1 MGWWIAFAILFLLAI
16 LPLGIR
22 IRYDSEGFLLRVLI
36 GPVRI
41 TVFPLPAWMKKR
53 PGKPS
58 KKKSEKKESTQKPSA
73 PAEKQ
78 GGSLSRF
85 LPFVKLGVKFINDFR
100 RKIRMDH
107 LVLKLVLA
115 GNDPCD
121 LAVNYGRTWAAVGNM
136 LTGLERVFVIKNR
149 EIDVQCDFT
158 ASETI
163 ILFSMDITITLG
175 RVLGL
180 LCVYAYRFLKEF
192 IKMKKNKA
200 VQEK

>member
-58 KKKSEKKESTQKPSA
+58 KKKSEKKENTQKPSA

-85 LPFVKLGVKFINDFR
+85 LPFVKLGLKFINDFR

-121 LAVNYGRTWAAVGNM
+121 LAVNYGRTWAAVGNV

>member
-36 GPVRI
+36 GPVGI

-58 KKKSEKKESTQKPSA
+58 KKKSEKKENTQKPSA

-85 LPFVKLGVKFINDFR
+85 LPFVKLGLKFINDFR

>member
-36 GPVRI
+36 GPVGI

-58 KKKSEKKESTQKPSA
+58 KKKSEKKENTQKPSA

-78 GGSLSRF
+78 GGSLSQF
-85 LPFVKLGVKFINDFR
+85 LPFVKLGLKFINDFR